1 MSIRQHVAGLLL
13 VCAAA
18 AACIAPA
25 GATGTV
31 RVQQNNGTAK
41 LYENVTI
48 HFRHGHL
55 RLISSDGKGTLIID
69 HSACSFINEIERC
82 LPLDV
87 KLDQGGTVRALGLA
101 DGTVFVN
108 DTDSVQQLTFSSH
121 RLPPHSIYLT
131 IRTQHGTYVTAK
143 GAIDGSI
150 K

>member
-1 MSIRQHVAGLLL
+1 MSIRQHIAGLLL

-31 RVQQNNGTAK
+31 RVQQSDGTVK
-41 LYENVTI
+41 LYENVSI

-55 RLISSDGKGTLIID
+55 RLTSADGKGTLIID

-87 KLDQGGTVRALGLA
+87 KLDQDGAVHAMQLA
-101 DGTVFVN
+101 DGQVFVN
-108 DTDSVQQLTFSSH
+108 SSDSTQQLTFSSH
-121 RLPPHSIYLT
+121 TMEPHSVYVT
-131 IRTQHGTYVTAK
+131 IRTQRGTYITAK
-143 GAIDGSI
+143 GTIDGGI